1 MHIMNKGACVFEF
14 EFQLWTN
21 TMKPYPYMTN
31 NNGIN
36 AFPPH
41 IFAPFRVQFKFLA
54 NLDPS
59 KRTETIVMLM
69 K

>member
-1 MHIMNKGACVFEF
+1 MNEVNGGVGVCVSYVE
-14 EFQLWTN
+14 L
-21 TMKPYPYMTN
+21 YHVAYMT

-36 AFPPH
+36 ALPLFS
-41 IFAPFRVQFKFLA
+41 VQFKFLA